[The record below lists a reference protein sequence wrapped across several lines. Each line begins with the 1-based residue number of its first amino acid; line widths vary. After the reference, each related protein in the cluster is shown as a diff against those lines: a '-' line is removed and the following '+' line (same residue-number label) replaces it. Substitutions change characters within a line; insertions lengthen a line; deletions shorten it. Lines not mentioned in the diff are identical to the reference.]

1 MSTPITASL
10 VKELR
15 ERTGAG
21 MGDCKKALEAVGGD
35 VEKAAEKLRIDGMAK
50 ADKKGGRTAAEGV
63 IATASNSEAVALVE
77 VNSETDFVSK
87 GDDFKALGETAARL
101 ALKHRPATL
110 DELLALK
117 EGEQT
122 LEELRRAFIAKAGE
136 NTTIRRFEVI
146 EKSGGAIA
154 QYLHGSRIGVVVA
167 LSAGDLELAKD
178 LAMHIAASSPRYL
191 DASAVPAD
199 VIEAERK
206 IIEAR
211 VAKEDEE
218 AVANGKAA
226 TKPEFLPKKIDGNL
240 RKFLE
245 EVTLL
250 GQKFVKDDSLT
261 VEKLLKSK
269 NAGVAR
275 FVRLAVGE
283 GIEKKQVDFAA
294 EVAAASQV

>member
-1 MSTPITASL
+1 MSTPVTAAL

-15 ERTGAG
+15 DRTGAG
-21 MGDCKKALEAVGGD
+21 MGDCKKALDAVGGD

-63 IATASNSEAVALVE
+63 IAVASNDDAIALVE

-87 GDDFKALGETAARL
+87 GDDFKALGETAAKL

-110 DELLALK
+110 EALLALK
-117 EGEQT
+117 DGEQT

-136 NTTIRRFEVI
+136 NTTIRRFEVV
-146 EKSGGAIA
+146 EKSGGALA
-154 QYLHGSRIGVVVA
+154 HYLHGSRIGVVVA
-167 LSAGDLELAKD
+167 LNAGDAELAKD
-178 LAMHIAASSPRYL
+178 IALHVAASSPRFL

-206 IIEAR
+206 IIEAQSAEQAAGKSPEI
-211 VAKEDEE
+211 VAKMLE
-218 AVANGKAA
+218 GKV
-226 TKPEFLPKKIDGNL
+226 
-240 RKFLE
+240 RKFLSE
-245 EVTLL
+245 ITLV
-250 GQKFVKDDSLT
+250 GQPFVKDPDQS